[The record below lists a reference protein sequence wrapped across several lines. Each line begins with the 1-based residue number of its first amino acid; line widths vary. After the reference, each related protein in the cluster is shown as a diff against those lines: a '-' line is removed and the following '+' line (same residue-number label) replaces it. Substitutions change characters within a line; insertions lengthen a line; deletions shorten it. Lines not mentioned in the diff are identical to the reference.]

1 MKYINAKGLILGR
14 MASQVAKML
23 LNGEEVVIV
32 NSEET
37 IITGSRENIFEQF
50 ETKRRRTH
58 RRKGPNYPRMPDRII
73 KRTVRG
79 MLPYKSSHG
88 KEAFQRLKVYIGV
101 PKEFAN
107 AKLETLEKAGIKKTL
122 KFLTV
127 GEVSQHMGSKY
138 KVV

>member
-14 MASQVAKML
+14 MASHVAKML

-32 NSEET
+32 NSEQT

-58 RRKGPNYPRMPDRII
+58 RRKGPNYPKMPDRIV

-79 MLPYKSSHG
+79 MIPYQSSHG
-88 KEAFQRLKVYIGV
+88 KEAYKRLRVYVGV
-101 PKEFAN
+101 PKDLASV
-107 AKLETLEKAGIKKTL
+107 KLETLEKAAIRHSV
-122 KFLTV
+122 KFMTV